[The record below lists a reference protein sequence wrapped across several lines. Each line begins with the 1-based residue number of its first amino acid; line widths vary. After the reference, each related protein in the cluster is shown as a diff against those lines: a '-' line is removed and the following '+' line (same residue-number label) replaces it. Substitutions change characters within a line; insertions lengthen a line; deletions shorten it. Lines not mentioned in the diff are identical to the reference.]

1 MFNLSNLFL
10 VSNSGKFLS
19 NHSTALDKSL
29 EPSTKFTI
37 SIISNILRILS
48 WFISDTIYSSSVG
61 VELPNTNPIVIIT
74 LLILGTFLLANNI
87 QSVDEEP
94 TPTIT
99 IGNDDDKKYASRR
112 RGKGPKGRKRGGSGL
127 R

>member
-1 MFNLSNLFL
+1 MI
-10 VSNSGKFLS
+10 K
-19 NHSTALDKSL
+19 
-29 EPSTKFTI
+29 
-37 SIISNILRILS
+37 
-48 WFISDTIYSSSVG
+48 Y
-61 VELPNTNPIVIIT
+61 IIT

-99 IGNDDDKKYASRR
+99 IGNDDDKKYAWK
-112 RGKGPKGRKRGGSGL
+112 RGKQHKGRRRGGSGL